1 MGAVGDVPGTPGVMP
16 VDAGV
21 LGVIVLGAAV
31 ESWCAVALDTAVVMV
46 SAAAAMSGSE
56 MFGMF
61 GSPAGFGGLGRSVG
75 W

>member
-1 MGAVGDVPGTPGVMP
+1 MGGVPGTPGVMP

-31 ESWCAVALDTAVVMV
+31 ESWCAVALDTAVAMV
-46 SAAAAMSGSE
+46 SAAAAMSGSGRL
-56 MFGMF
+56 GMC
-61 GSPAGFGGLGRSVG
+61 GSPGSFGYWCCSVD